1 MILQQRRELVGRAHP
16 ICTMSS
22 RVLTVIRGRTGGRK
36 PKMTPASIGQ
46 AQHMRD
52 ARQFTMAEV
61 ATSCAVTPMRIYRH
75 IRTDN
80 HSQTSS
86 EVTRPA
92 ADDGTLLLP
101 ATPCRPRAAAA
112 DDSPDYDSPT
122 IQMPPRLLPHPCLRC
137 DRGILFPR
145 QQRFAAAAW
154 KAVSRWLHCEY
165 GGGFGRSPC
174 SWSPS
179 LWRCR

>member
-36 PKMTPASIGQ
+36 PKMTPALIGQ

-92 ADDGTLLLP
+92 ADYGTLLLP

-112 DDSPDYDSPT
+112 DDSPDYDSTT
-122 IQMPPRLLPHPCLRC
+122 IQMPP
-137 DRGILFPR
+137 
-145 QQRFAAAAW
+145 
-154 KAVSRWLHCEY
+154 
-165 GGGFGRSPC
+165 
-174 SWSPS
+174 
-179 LWRCR
+179 